1 MTYKEEAMTITYRAG
16 IIEDSQSVFQVF
28 VKTIMDYS
36 ERMGVMAITGGND
49 PQVLESLWQKRRTMF
64 EFLAKTATQFW
75 VAEQAGEIV
84 AYARSVEHDGLQE
97 LTEFFVSPGQQSGGI
112 GGELLSRAFPKTE
125 ARYRTII
132 ATLDE
137 RALYRYMKMG
147 VYGRFPL
154 KYFYRKAEKVEV
166 ETDLRI
172 EPMQLNIQREQINRI
187 DKEIIGHARGVI
199 HDWIATDR
207 DGLVYKRNE
216 EIVGY
221 GYVGSS
227 SGPFAVLDDNDFP
240 AVLAHAESLM
250 AEKGE
255 EFGAEAPLINTKAI
269 QYFIERKYQI
279 DSFSA
284 IFMSNVPFGRF
295 ENYLCFSPEFF
306 M

>member
-1 MTYKEEAMTITYRAG
+1 MTITYREG
-16 IIEDSQSVFQVF
+16 NIEDSQAVFQVF
-28 VKTIMDYS
+28 VKSILDYS

-49 PQVLESLWQKRRTMF
+49 PAVIESLWQKRRSMF
-64 EFLAKTATQFW
+64 EFLAKAASQFW
-75 VAEQAGEIV
+75 VAERDGEII

-97 LTEFFVSPGQQSGGI
+97 LTEFFVEPGQQSGGI
-112 GGELLSRAFPKTE
+112 GGGLLARAFPKTD
-125 ARYRTII
+125 ARYRTVI

-137 RALYRYMKMG
+137 RALYRYMKAG
-147 VYGRFPL
+147 VYGRFL
-154 KYFYRKAEKVEV
+154 FKYFYRKAEKVDIK
-166 ETDLRI
+166 TDLKF
-172 EPMQLNIQREQINRI
+172 EPLQLNIHREHIDHI
-187 DKEIIGHARGVI
+187 DKQIIGHTRSVV

-207 DGLVYKRNE
+207 NGLVYKRNG

-221 GYVGSS
+221 GYVGSGN
-227 SGPFAVLDDNDFP
+227 GPFAVLDDNDFP

-255 EFGAEAPLINTKAI
+255 EFGAEAPLVNVKAI
-269 QYFIERKYQI
+269 RYFIERKYQI

-284 IFMSNVPFGRF
+284 LLMSNVPFGRF

>member
-1 MTYKEEAMTITYRAG
+1 MTITYRSG
-16 IIEDSQSVFQVF
+16 TIEDSYSVFQVF

-36 ERMGVMAITGGND
+36 ERMNVMGITGGND
-49 PQVLESLWQKRRTMF
+49 PEVMKSLWQKRKPMF
-64 EFLAKTATQFW
+64 EFLARTAAQFW
-75 VAEQAGEIV
+75 VAEKDGEII
-84 AYARSVEHDGLQE
+84 AYARSIEHGGLQE
-97 LTEFFVSPGQQSGGI
+97 LTEFFVSPNQQSGGV
-112 GGELLSRAFPKTE
+112 GRELLSRAFPKTE

-147 VYGRFPL
+147 VYGRFPF
-154 KYFYRKAEKVEV
+154 KYFYRKAEKVDV
-166 ETDLRI
+166 KTNLKI
-172 EPMQLNIQREQINRI
+172 EPMQLELHLEDINRI
-187 DKEIIGHARGVI
+187 DRELLNHSRASV
-199 HDWIATDR
+199 HQWITSVR
-207 DGLVYKRNE
+207 DGFVYKRNR

-221 GYVGSS
+221 GYVGSGN
-227 SGPFAVLDDNDFP
+227 GPFAVLDDNDFS

-255 EFGAEAPLINTKAI
+255 DFGAETPLINAKAI
-269 QYFIERKYQI
+269 QYFLERKYQI

-284 IFMSNVPFGRF
+284 ILMSNVPFGKF